1 MASGPSVSSEA
12 WECQKEVRNGL
23 AADVNEALTNFM
35 EQLDS
40 IALNHGRYVYFLD
53 SHHFTVDP

>member
-1 MASGPSVSSEA
+1 
-12 WECQKEVRNGL
+12 
-23 AADVNEALTNFM
+23 M